1 MQQFILGILVMASLI
16 IGLFFLRFWRKSR
29 DRLFAF
35 FAGTFWLL
43 GINWLVLVFYR
54 WDEPT
59 RGLYV
64 IRLVAFLLLLIGIID
79 KNRAKKVR

>member
-1 MQQFILGILVMASLI
+1 LQQFILGLLVMACLI

-43 GINWLVLVFYR
+43 GINWLALIFYR
-54 WDEPT
+54 WDEPRT
-59 RGLYV
+59 GLYMV
-64 IRLVAFLLLLIGIID
+64 RLVAFLLLLIGIID
-79 KNRAKKVR
+79 KNRAKNVR